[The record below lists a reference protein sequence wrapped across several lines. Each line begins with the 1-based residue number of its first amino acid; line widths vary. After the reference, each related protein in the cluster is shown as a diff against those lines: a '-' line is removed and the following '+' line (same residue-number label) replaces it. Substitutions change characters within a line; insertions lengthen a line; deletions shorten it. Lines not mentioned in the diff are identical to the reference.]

1 MKRETLKALGLN
13 DDQINAIMASN
24 GEDIEAERKKT
35 NAANASLAEA
45 RQEPETLKASGPSA
59 ADLQTKLDD
68 LQKKYD
74 TDTAALQDQITKR
87 DYAEAVSAAIT
98 GASLKF
104 SSKGAESAFRA
115 ALAEKEL
122 KLKDGKLE
130 GFDDFVKA
138 QKEADPASFAP
149 DKPAPTI
156 TKQTGV
162 GPKPDNGESAN
173 VAKAKE
179 MGKARAE
186 AAKANNDVFSQYS
199 ILKGE

>member
-1 MKRETLKALGLN
+1 MQKQSPQPSPAQVSSSPPRA
-13 DDQINAIMASN
+13 QRAI
-24 GEDIEAERKKT
+24 
-35 NAANASLAEA
+35 
-45 RQEPETLKASGPSA
+45 
-59 ADLQTKLDD
+59 
-68 LQKKYD
+68 
-74 TDTAALQDQITKR
+74 
-87 DYAEAVSAAIT
+87 
-98 GASLKF
+98 
-104 SSKGAESAFRA
+104 